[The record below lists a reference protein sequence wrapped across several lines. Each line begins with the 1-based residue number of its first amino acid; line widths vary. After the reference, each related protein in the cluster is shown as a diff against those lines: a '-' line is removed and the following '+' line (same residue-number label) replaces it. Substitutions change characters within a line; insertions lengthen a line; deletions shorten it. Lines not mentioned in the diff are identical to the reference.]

1 MHSRSTECI
10 REGLIVKQMTF
21 ATAKG
26 FEVHGRATRK
36 AEFLARM
43 EMLVPWAQFCAVI
56 EPHYPKAGNGRP
68 PVGLERMLR
77 MYLLANWFNLGDE
90 ACEDALYDIA
100 AFREFCR
107 IDLGRERAP
116 DATTLLNFRH
126 LLEKHQ
132 LGAALFAKVGEL
144 LLANGMKLSGG
155 TIVDA
160 TLIAA
165 PPSTKNQEQS
175 RDPEMHQSK
184 KGNQWYFGMKLHI
197 GADSHSGLVHSA
209 SVTAANV
216 HDSQEL
222 PNLLHGQETRLYGDS
237 AYRGKKQ
244 RARLKQSAPKAKDF
258 TNKPAHRHRSL
269 SDAEQQANRRKSAV
283 RSKVEHP
290 FLTLKRIWG
299 FAKVRY
305 RGLAKNA
312 NRAYA
317 MLALINVSKWGRAL
331 IGEVSPV

>member
-1 MHSRSTECI
+1 MWM
-10 REGLIVKQMTF
+10 RETMKQMTLA
-21 ATAKG
+21 ATG
-26 FEVHGRATRK
+26 FEKHHRATRK

-43 EMLVPWAQFCAVI
+43 ESLMPWAEFCTLI

-68 PVGLERMLR
+68 PIGLERMLR
-77 MYLLANWFNLGDE
+77 MYCVANWFNLADE
-90 ACEDALYDIA
+90 ACEDALYDVPV
-100 AFREFCR
+100 FREFCR
-107 IDLGRERAP
+107 FDLGRERMP

-126 LLEKHQ
+126 LLEEHD

-165 PPSTKNQEQS
+165 PPSVKNQDKA
-175 RDPEMHQSK
+175 RDPEMHQTK
-184 KGNQWYFGMKLHI
+184 KGNQWYFGMKVHI
-197 GADSHSGLVHSA
+197 GTDSKTGLVHSA

-216 HDSQEL
+216 HDSHEV
-222 PNLLHGQETRLYGDS
+222 PNLLHGEETRFYGDS
-237 AYRGKKQ
+237 AYRGKDQ
-244 RARLKQSAPKAKDF
+244 RERLKAIAPKAKDF
-258 TNKPAHRHRSL
+258 TNKRAYKNRPL
-269 SDAEQQANRRKSAV
+269 TDADKDTNRRKSSV

-290 FLTLKRIWG
+290 FLTLKRLWG

-312 NRAYA
+312 NRAFA
-317 MLALINVSKWGRAL
+317 MLAMLNISMWGRPLTGKVRPA
-331 IGEVSPV
+331 

>member
-1 MHSRSTECI
+1 M
-10 REGLIVKQMTF
+10 KQMTF
-21 ATAKG
+21 STAKG

-43 EMLVPWAQFCAVI
+43 EALVPWAEFCALI

-68 PVGLERMLR
+68 PRGIERMLR
-77 MYLLANWFNLGDE
+77 MYCISIWFNLADE
-90 ACEDALYDIA
+90 ACEDALYDVP
-100 AFREFCR
+100 AFRNFCR
-107 IDLGRERAP
+107 VDLGRERVP
-116 DATTLLNFRH
+116 DATTLLKFRH
-126 LLEKHQ
+126 LLEEHK
-132 LGAALFAKVGEL
+132 LGAALFARIGEL
-144 LLANGMKLSGG
+144 LQANGMKLSGG

-165 PPSTKNQEQS
+165 PPSTKNEEGK

-197 GADSHSGLVHSA
+197 GVDSRSGLIHSA
-209 SVTAANV
+209 SVTPGHV
-216 HDSQEL
+216 HDSKEL
-222 PNLLHGQETRLYGDS
+222 PNLLHGGETRLYGDS
-237 AYRGKKQ
+237 AYRGEKQ
-244 RARLKQSAPKAKDF
+244 RAQLKEIAPRAKDF
-258 TNKPAHRHRSL
+258 TNKRAARNRPL
-269 SDAEQQANRRKSAV
+269 SDVDKETNRRKSSV

-312 NRAYA
+312 NRAFA
-317 MLALINVSKWGRAL
+317 MLALINLSKWGRPLTGQVRPA
-331 IGEVSPV
+331 

>member
-1 MHSRSTECI
+1 M
-10 REGLIVKQMTF
+10 KQMTF
-21 ATAKG
+21 SMVRG
-26 FEVHGRATRK
+26 FEKHGRTTRK

-43 EMLVPWAQFCAVI
+43 ERLMPWAEFCALI

-77 MYLLANWFNLGDE
+77 MYCVANWFNLSDE
-90 ACEDALYDIA
+90 ACEDALYDVPV
-100 AFREFCR
+100 FREFCR
-107 IDLGRERAP
+107 IDLGRERVP

-126 LLEKHQ
+126 LLEAHD

-144 LLANGMKLSGG
+144 LLASGMRLSGG

-165 PPSTKNQEQS
+165 PPSIKNNEKS
-175 RDPEMHQSK
+175 RDPEMHQTK
-184 KGNQWYFGMKLHI
+184 KGNQWHFGMKLHI
-197 GADSHSGLVHSA
+197 GADSQTGLVHSA

-216 HDSQEL
+216 HDRHQV
-222 PNLLHGQETRLYGDS
+222 PHLLHGRETRLYGDS
-237 AYRGKKQ
+237 AYRGKEQ
-244 RARLKQSAPKAKDF
+244 RERLRELAPRAQDF
-258 TNKPAHRHRSL
+258 TNKRAYKNQPL
-269 SDAEQQANRRKSAV
+269 SEADKATNRRKSSV

-290 FLTLKRIWG
+290 FLTLKRLWG

-312 NRAYA
+312 NRAFALLA
-317 MLALINVSKWGRAL
+317 MINISKWGRPLTGKVCPA
-331 IGEVSPV
+331 